1 MLRDVHTS
9 SLLLQCVRFTVSRFQ
24 GLCGETLAPDF
35 HRRYILLILQTYCA
49 SAMVE
54 KNPWWHNVSG
64 PFLVWQGPVGVKED
78 GGGCTR
84 GHGRV
89 GNMVI
94 HRAVCNK
101 DLEGELGC
109 LRERAGSD

>member
-1 MLRDVHTS
+1 
-9 SLLLQCVRFTVSRFQ
+9 
-24 GLCGETLAPDF
+24 
-35 HRRYILLILQTYCA
+35 
-49 SAMVE
+49 MVE

-89 GNMVI
+89 GNMII
-94 HRAVCNK
+94 HRAVCCK
-101 DLEGELGC
+101 DPEGELRC
-109 LRERAGSD
+109 LRKGAGSDQNERQYLLPSADAVAASITCTVSCVVSNSRCN